1 MDRLVFRPYTR
12 VGRSI
17 CTSEPR
23 RSSTRVSSGFNL
35 PGHSSPSFGSRHA
48 RSSSLQP
55 ARWRLEGPAVRSRGG
70 GRSRLGIDEQ
80 LLRFRCALGFTS
92 PSDSRACQ
100 TPRSVFQDGSVEV
113 PTGARGIAPPRRDT
127 ERKRAPAVGGG
138 PSGTSP
144 HPVEPTR
151 RHPGSSS
158 PEGDQRAQ
166 TSVPATASDREVTSR
181 GRRDDPTTAPPDFRR
196 SRNRSPRDP
205 QSRKCARRPKSPG

>member
-1 MDRLVFRPYTR
+1 MVRLVFRPYTR

-80 LLRFRCALGFTS
+80 LLCFRCALGFTS
-92 PSDSRACQ
+92 PSDLRARH
-100 TPRSVFQDGSVEV
+100 TPRSVTRTVEV
-113 PTGARGIAPPRRDT
+113 LPAPPGDEANESGEERPEFPRRNPSPLGEQAYDYWQDQPG
-127 ERKRAPAVGGG
+127 KRSRDRPL
-138 PSGTSP
+138 
-144 HPVEPTR
+144 
-151 RHPGSSS
+151 RH
-158 PEGDQRAQ
+158 AAAL
-166 TSVPATASDREVTSR
+166 VPA
-181 GRRDDPTTAPPDFRR
+181 
-196 SRNRSPRDP
+196 
-205 QSRKCARRPKSPG
+205 